1 MMTKN
6 SPLVLDTNIL
16 LLDANNLLTLGV
28 GRDIIISEV
37 VLSEID
43 SKKSI
48 IGDLGYNAR
57 EFGRLLNKAEVLDSI
72 RTDYFHLT
80 NFRLGDVNIKILAD
94 ITGCTPEMS
103 NDRRIIQAALMYQTW
118 SGKVV
123 EFMSNDMLAKHI
135 GRIAGLEVSEFKIIE
150 DYKFE
155 FVKYIVIEDPEVFR
169 TLHYK
174 GVYSIN
180 EMHKPENFSYR
191 FECAVTGQVK
201 LGIIVDGRINIIGKD
216 TEAELRR
223 QQVNPCNAEQL
234 LMSRAIQEDGMDII
248 VVEASAGSGKT
259 VMALSNAMRM
269 LDLHRDKY
277 DNIVYMRNT
286 VDDYGEKDEEV
297 GFLSGNTEKFAVYL
311 GPLKD
316 TLDFMVR
323 DKLKAKKIKGKEL
336 EDAVTTKI
344 KEMTTKYNIQDM
356 VALGTRGRTFSDSV
370 IIIDE
375 AQNIGHAT
383 MQKLISRIGK
393 NCKVIV
399 IGSNRQIDS
408 KYLTKW
414 NNGMSIL
421 LGYCK
426 KPGFSTDV
434 GIFAINL
441 EKTVRSKIAKFAEE
455 LFSGQS

>member
-1 MMTKN
+1 MPN
-6 SPLVLDTNIL
+6 RPLILDTNIL
-16 LLDANNLLTLGV
+16 LLDAHNLLTLGI
-28 GRDIIISEV
+28 GRDIVLSDT

-48 IGDLGYNAR
+48 IGDLGFNAR

-72 RTDYFHLT
+72 RTEYFHVT
-80 NFRLGDVNIKILAD
+80 TFKLGDVSIKILAD
-94 ITGCTPEMS
+94 VVGYVDSMS
-103 NDRRIIQAALMYQTW
+103 NDRKIIQSALMYQKW
-118 SGKVV
+118 AGVSV
-123 EFMSNDMLAKHI
+123 EFMSNDMLAKHL

-155 FVKYIVIEDPEVFR
+155 FVKAVSVDEPEVFR

-174 GVYSIN
+174 GVSVIN
-180 EMHKPENFSYR
+180 PEHKPENFSYR
-191 FECAVTGQVK
+191 FECTNTGQIK
-201 LGIIVDGRINIIGKD
+201 LGVIVDGRINIIGKD
-216 TEAELRR
+216 TETELRR

-234 LMSRAIQEDGMDII
+234 LMSRAIQEDMIDIV

-259 VMALSNAMRM
+259 VMALSNAMRL
-269 LDLHRDKY
+269 LDLHRDRY
-277 DNIVYMRNT
+277 DSIIYMRNT

-297 GFLSGNTEKFAVYL
+297 GFLSGNAEKMAVYL

-323 DKLKAKKIKGKEL
+323 DNIKAKKLKGKEL
-336 EDAVTTKI
+336 EETITAQIEELTTR
-344 KEMTTKYNIQDM
+344 YNIQDM
-356 VALGTRGRTFSDSV
+356 VALGTRGRTFTNSV
-370 IIIDE
+370 VIIDE

-383 MQKLISRIGK
+383 MQKLISRVGK

-421 LGYCK
+421 LAHCK

-441 EKTVRSKIAKFAEE
+441 EKTVRSKIAKFAED
-455 LFSGQS
+455 LFSGKS

>member
-1 MMTKN
+1 MPN
-6 SPLVLDTNIL
+6 RPLILDTNIL
-16 LLDANNLLTLGV
+16 LLDAHNLLTLGI
-28 GRDIIISEV
+28 GRDIVLSDT

-48 IGDLGYNAR
+48 IGDLGFNAR

-72 RTDYFHLT
+72 RTEYFHVT
-80 NFRLGDVNIKILAD
+80 TFKLGDVSIKILAD
-94 ITGCTPEMS
+94 VVGYVDSMS
-103 NDRRIIQAALMYQTW
+103 NDRKIIQSALMYQKW
-118 SGKVV
+118 VGVSV
-123 EFMSNDMLAKHI
+123 EFMSNDMLAKHL

-155 FVKYIVIEDPEVFR
+155 FVKAVSVDEPEVFR

-174 GVYSIN
+174 DVSVIN
-180 EMHKPENFSYR
+180 PEHKPENFSYR
-191 FECAVTGQVK
+191 FECANTGQIK
-201 LGIIVDGRINIIGKD
+201 LGVIVDGRINIIGKD
-216 TEAELRR
+216 TETELRR

-234 LMSRAIQEDGMDII
+234 LMSRAIQEDMIDIV

-259 VMALSNAMRM
+259 VMALSNAMRL
-269 LDLHRDKY
+269 LDLHRDRY
-277 DNIVYMRNT
+277 DSIIYMRNT

-297 GFLSGNTEKFAVYL
+297 GFLSGNAEKMAVYL

-323 DKLKAKKIKGKEL
+323 DNIKAKKLKGKEL
-336 EDAVTTKI
+336 EETITAQI
-344 KEMTTKYNIQDM
+344 EELTTKYNIQDM
-356 VALGTRGRTFSDSV
+356 VALGTRGRTFTNSV
-370 IIIDE
+370 VIIDE

-383 MQKLISRIGK
+383 MQKLISRVGK

-421 LGYCK
+421 LAHCK

-441 EKTVRSKIAKFAEE
+441 EKTVRSKIAKFAED
-455 LFSGQS
+455 LFSGKS

>member
-1 MMTKN
+1 MQN
-6 SPLVLDTNIL
+6 NPIVLDTNIL
-16 LLDANNLLTLGV
+16 LLDAHNLLTLGV
-28 GRDIIISEV
+28 GRDIVLSEI

-48 IGDLGYNAR
+48 VGDLGFNAR
-57 EFGRLLNKAEVLDSI
+57 EFGRLLNKAEVLESVL
-72 RTDYFHLT
+72 TEYFHVT
-80 NFRLGDVNIKILAD
+80 TFKLGEVSIKILAD
-94 ITGCTPEMS
+94 IVGCTDSMS
-103 NDRRIIQAALMYQTW
+103 NDRKIIQSALMYQKW
-118 SGKVV
+118 IGEPV

-155 FVKYIVIEDPEVFR
+155 FVKEVKIDEPEVFR

-174 GVYSIN
+174 SIVGITA
-180 EMHKPENFSYR
+180 EHKPENFSYR
-191 FECAVTGQVK
+191 FECATTGQIK
-201 LGIIVDGRINIIGKD
+201 LGVIVDGRINIIGKD
-216 TEAELRR
+216 TETELRR
-223 QQVNPCNAEQL
+223 QTVNPCNAEQL
-234 LMSRAIQEDGMDII
+234 LMSKAIQEDMIDIV

-259 VMALSNAMRM
+259 VMALSNAMRL
-269 LDLHRDKY
+269 LDLHRDRY
-277 DNIVYMRNT
+277 DSIIYMRNT

-297 GFLSGNTEKFAVYL
+297 GFLSGNAEKMAVYL

-323 DKLKAKKIKGKEL
+323 DNIKAKKLKGKEL
-336 EDAVTTKI
+336 EETVAMQIEELTA
-344 KEMTTKYNIQDM
+344 KYNIQDM
-356 VALGTRGRTFSDSV
+356 VALGTRGRTFTNSV
-370 IIIDE
+370 VIIDE
-375 AQNIGHAT
+375 AQNIGPAT
-383 MQKLISRIGK
+383 MQKLISRVGK

-421 LGYCK
+421 LAHCK
-426 KPGFSTDV
+426 KPGFNTDV

-441 EKTVRSKIAKFAEE
+441 EKTVRSKIAKFAED
-455 LFSGQS
+455 LFSGKS

>member
-1 MMTKN
+1 MLN
-6 SPLVLDTNIL
+6 RPLILDTNIL
-16 LLDANNLLTLGV
+16 LLDAHNLLTLGV
-28 GRDIIISEV
+28 GRDIVLSEI

-48 IGDLGYNAR
+48 IGDLGFNAR
-57 EFGRLLNKAEVLDSI
+57 EFGRLLNKAEVLESVL
-72 RTDYFHLT
+72 TDYFHVT
-80 NFRLGDVNIKILAD
+80 TFKLGEVHIKILAN
-94 ITGCTPEMS
+94 IVGCTDVMS
-103 NDRRIIQAALMYQTW
+103 NDRKIIQSALMYQKWIGDT
-118 SGKVV
+118 V
-123 EFMSNDMLAKHI
+123 EFMSNDMLAKHL

-155 FVKYIVIEDPEVFR
+155 FVKEIKIDEPEVFR
-169 TLHYK
+169 VLHYK
-174 GVYSIN
+174 SIVGIN
-180 EMHKPENFSYR
+180 AEHKPENFSYR
-191 FECAVTGQVK
+191 FECATTGQIK
-201 LGIIVDGRINIIGKD
+201 LGVIVDGRINIIGKD
-216 TEAELRR
+216 TETELRR

-234 LMSRAIQEDGMDII
+234 LMSKAIHEDMIDIV

-259 VMALSNAMRM
+259 VMALSNAMRL
-269 LDLHRDKY
+269 LDLHRDRY
-277 DNIVYMRNT
+277 DSIIYMRNT

-297 GFLSGNTEKFAVYL
+297 GFLSGNAEKMAVYL

-323 DKLKAKKIKGKEL
+323 DNIKAKKLKGKEL
-336 EDAVTTKI
+336 EETVTMQIEELTA
-344 KEMTTKYNIQDM
+344 KYNIQDM
-356 VALGTRGRTFSDSV
+356 VALGTRGRTFTNSV
-370 IIIDE
+370 VIIDE

-383 MQKLISRIGK
+383 MQKLISRVGK

-421 LGYCK
+421 LAHCK

-441 EKTVRSKIAKFAEE
+441 EKTVRSKIAKFAED
-455 LFSGQS
+455 LFSGKS